1 MTVVQNRPFQL
12 EPEAIVRQAILT
24 EAQASHFPLLLCPA
38 SHLTA
43 VMRIA
48 FQSEWNGSPN
58 IYVLRSDGAGP
69 TQVTDTPAADMQ
81 PTWSATGQQLAF
93 T

>member
-1 MTVVQNRPFQL
+1 MIVVQNRPFQL

-43 VMRIA
+43 VMHIA

-58 IYVLRSDGAGP
+58 VLRIGGTGP